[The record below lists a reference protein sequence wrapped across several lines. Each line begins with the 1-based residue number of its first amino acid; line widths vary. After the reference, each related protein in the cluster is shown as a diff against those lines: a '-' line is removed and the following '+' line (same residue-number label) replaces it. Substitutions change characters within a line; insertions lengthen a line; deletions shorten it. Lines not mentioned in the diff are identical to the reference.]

1 MFLCGRD
8 LRTHCP
14 GEPPPWSLR
23 QAQGKFPAPFPVVP
37 LGWPPSGAF
46 SKFLFGSLV
55 IWLVRGDHLTTQ
67 KEKAGRPLPDYQS
80 PPVIEVVYGVQ
91 FEPLGLQCPTIGL
104 FWQTVRQEYPSFVE
118 NPPLAPII
126 ERFDPDKRTE
136 TRIELTARP
145 PLPRLW
151 FIDRT
156 ENWLIQVQDDRFL
169 YNWKKV
175 KDQETYPRF
184 EAVSEK
190 FFEAWDRFQGFC
202 QSEGMPLPSV
212 NQLELTYINHISVTN
227 VEAYIRD
234 ASNIFPDMRWREAHQ
249 FLPSPETLA
258 WKTSFLFP
266 DRQGRL
272 HVSMRHAIRRR
283 DQKPVLLL
291 ELTARGMPAS
301 KERDSVRG
309 WFAMAREWIVR
320 GFADLTDEQVQKER
334 WGRKA

>member
-1 MFLCGRD
+1 M
-8 LRTHCP
+8 T
-14 GEPPPWSLR
+14 S
-23 QAQGKFPAPFPVVP
+23 
-37 LGWPPSGAF
+37 
-46 SKFLFGSLV
+46 
-55 IWLVRGDHLTTQ
+55 Q
-67 KEKAGRPLPDYQS
+67 KEKTNQPIPDYES

-91 FEPLGLQCPTIGL
+91 FDSLGLQCPTIGL
-104 FWQTVRQEYPSFVE
+104 FWQAVRQEYPSFVE
-118 NPPLAPII
+118 NPPLAPVI
-126 ERFDPDKRTE
+126 ERFDPDRRTE
-136 TRIELTARP
+136 TQIELTTRP

-156 ENWLIQVQDDRFL
+156 ENWLIQLQDDRFL

-175 KDQETYPRF
+175 KDQDAYPRF
-184 EAVSEK
+184 EVVSRK
-190 FFEAWDRFQGFC
+190 FLEAWDQFLGFC
-202 QSEGMPLPSV
+202 QREGLALPTV
-212 NQLELTYINHISVTN
+212 NQLELTYINHIN
-227 VEAYIRD
+227 VGDVETYVMEA
-234 ASNIFPDMRWREAHQ
+234 SSIFPDMRWRESHE

-272 HVSMRHAIRRR
+272 HASMRHAIRRK

-301 KERDSVRG
+301 KERESLRG

-320 GFADLTDEQVQKER
+320 GFADLTDKQVQKER